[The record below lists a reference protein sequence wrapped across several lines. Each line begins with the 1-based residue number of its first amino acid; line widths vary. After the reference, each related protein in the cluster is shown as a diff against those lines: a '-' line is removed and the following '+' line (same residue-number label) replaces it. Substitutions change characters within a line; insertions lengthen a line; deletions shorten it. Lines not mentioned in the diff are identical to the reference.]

1 MRKLFYLIILIKSLG
16 LNAENKYAE
25 EGIESKKLSFSE
37 YEKKVIK
44 NIKDTAKAL
53 DYANLWLKEAKKSNN
68 VQQQALAYKAIMH
81 LVEKKFRMIYADSLL
96 IKAKETKNDV
106 TIGGAYLTIG
116 AAFYDNKEYTK
127 ALDNYIIANSYISKT
142 EDQYLIHK
150 VKYTIAQTKYYL
162 GYFEEAIALFTDC
175 IDFFK
180 EENETGYLKSLHGIG
195 LCYTQTGR
203 YDLSSFHNLLGI
215 KVSKELENDEMIPY
229 FKNSEG
235 INQYKIKKY
244 QKAIKLLEETVPE
257 IEKRN
262 DYVSLTITWFYLGK
276 CFWEQNEK
284 EKAVSYFIKTD
295 QLITE
300 KNFIRPDLR
309 ENYELLIE
317 YYGSNNNLEKQ
328 LQYINKLLAA
338 DKILHKNYKYLS
350 YKIHKEFDTKSLLK
364 AKQDIENKLIFN
376 ERIYTIAFVFLT
388 TSIVGVTIWHF
399 RTKRRYKQRFNE
411 IMKDKPAEVFQEP
424 IHTNKS
430 KTNIN
435 PELVKEILQN
445 LNKFEDKKKYL
456 EKDMSLVKMAS
467 MLNTNT
473 KYVSV
478 IISEY
483 RGKKLTNY
491 INDLKIDHVVELLKN
506 HSKYRNYTNKALAEE
521 VGFGSTQIFTKAFI
535 SRNKFSPTYFI
546 NELKKQFSNE
556 EV

>member
-1 MRKLFYLIILIKSLG
+1 MTKLFYLIMLIKSFLSY
-16 LNAENKYAE
+16 AENKYVLDSVE
-25 EGIESKKLSFSE
+25 VKKLNFSD

-44 NIKDTAKAL
+44 NLKDSAKAL
-53 DYANLWLKEAKKSNN
+53 DYANLWLKQAKKSNN
-68 VQQQALAYKAIMH
+68 VQQQALAYKTIMH

-96 IKAKETKNDV
+96 IKAKETKNDI

-127 ALDNYIIANSYISKT
+127 ALDNYILANTYVSKT
-142 EDQYLIHK
+142 NDQYLIHK

-162 GYFEEAIALFTDC
+162 GYFDEAIALFTDC

-203 YDLSSFHNLLGI
+203 YDLSSFSNLLGI
-215 KVSKELENDEMIPY
+215 KASKEFENEEMVLY
-229 FKNSEG
+229 FNNSEG

-244 QKAIKLLEETVPE
+244 QKAIKLLQETVPE
-257 IEKRN
+257 IEQRN
-262 DYVSLTITWFYLGK
+262 DYGSLTITWFYMGK

-317 YYGSNNNLEKQ
+317 YYGSNNNLEKR

-338 DKILHKNYKYLS
+338 DKILNRSYKYLS

-376 ERIYTIAFVFLT
+376 KRIYNVAFVFLT
-388 TSIVGVTIWHF
+388 ISVVGVTMWHF

-411 IMKDKPAEVFQEP
+411 IMKDKPAKVFQEP
-424 IHTNKS
+424 VHENKS
-430 KTNIN
+430 KNNIN

-445 LNKFEDKKKYL
+445 LKKFEDKKKYL

-535 SRNKFSPTYFI
+535 SRNSFSPTYFI

>member
-16 LNAENKYAE
+16 LNAENKYAQ

-68 VQQQALAYKAIMH
+68 VQQKALAYKAIMH

-195 LCYTQTGR
+195 LCYNQVGR

-215 KVSKELENDEMIPY
+215 KTCKELENEEMIPY

-235 INQYKIKKY
+235 INQYKIKS
-244 QKAIKLLEETVPE
+244 IR
-257 IEKRN
+257 KR
-262 DYVSLTITWFYLGK
+262 L
-276 CFWEQNEK
+276 
-284 EKAVSYFIKTD
+284 
-295 QLITE
+295 
-300 KNFIRPDLR
+300 
-309 ENYELLIE
+309 NYWR
-317 YYGSNNNLEKQ
+317 KQ
-328 LQYINKLLAA
+328 Y
-338 DKILHKNYKYLS
+338 
-350 YKIHKEFDTKSLLK
+350 
-364 AKQDIENKLIFN
+364 
-376 ERIYTIAFVFLT
+376 
-388 TSIVGVTIWHF
+388 
-399 RTKRRYKQRFNE
+399 
-411 IMKDKPAEVFQEP
+411 P
-424 IHTNKS
+424 KS
-430 KTNIN
+430 KKGMI
-435 PELVKEILQN
+435 
-445 LNKFEDKKKYL
+445 
-456 EKDMSLVKMAS
+456 M
-467 MLNTNT
+467 
-473 KYVSV
+473 
-478 IISEY
+478 
-483 RGKKLTNY
+483 
-491 INDLKIDHVVELLKN
+491 
-506 HSKYRNYTNKALAEE
+506 
-521 VGFGSTQIFTKAFI
+521 
-535 SRNKFSPTYFI
+535 
-546 NELKKQFSNE
+546 
-556 EV
+556 